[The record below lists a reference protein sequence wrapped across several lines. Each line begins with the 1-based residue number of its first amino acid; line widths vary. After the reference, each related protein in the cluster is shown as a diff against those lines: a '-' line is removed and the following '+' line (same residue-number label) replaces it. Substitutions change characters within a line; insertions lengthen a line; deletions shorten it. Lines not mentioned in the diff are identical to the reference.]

1 MTLAVGPG
9 TPASC
14 VLPSVPSLGMRQ
26 SEARGAGGR
35 AGGGSGE
42 DSSSNVGDEDD
53 IYHDEDSEVDMF
65 MEETM
70 MDVESLES
78 DEEDGAGGETHEQD
92 GSDVGSSAA
101 DGEAGENADTARVEA
116 EAEIQ
121 GHLAARPVSQETK
134 KDNEEPTRTGRRSR
148 WERRQQSILQALNED
163 EDIDS
168 SHNDPMN
175 DEEDDQGSDGSHHT
189 PLPSDDDSNSS
200 SNDTDNTN
208 GHASRIDRAERAL
221 ESLQSHIMRHHR
233 RRQRAREAQLS
244 NPTGTALPSISND
257 ASSSHTCEREVARSM
272 KHGGCINTACWLD
285 CGWRVSTVSH
295 EDAHP
300 YDRYYNTEFI
310 TSSSYSSNNYV
321 SSPSRKKRS
330 HYGGLSI
337 PTTESEYPTQL
348 LTSGD
353 DHLVKFWDVA
363 QSMGSTSPLPGGSA
377 TLTPFSSP
385 RMPMRASSELVN
397 SWKDHGGG
405 YNSETVDGHRRY
417 FPGIVHPLLTL
428 STGHHG
434 NIFHACPVPNSP
446 GKVATCAADGYLRL
460 TDIEVHST
468 SSPTSN
474 QRGRS
479 NSTSSAS
486 NVSDASTIV
495 ISPEYHNEDGEES
508 MFLFRHSLMCFSH
521 HFINANVGLVCSERG
536 LLHFDLRLPARSQKR
551 GSLIDELRKTC
562 KSCCPWSMGA
572 AEDIGDGDVESAY
585 VFGE

>member
-163 EDIDS
+163 EDSDS

-175 DEEDDQGSDGSHHT
+175 DEEDDQGSDRSHHT
-189 PLPSDDDSNSS
+189 PLPSGDDSNSS

-244 NPTGTALPSISND
+244 NPTGTALPSMSND

-321 SSPSRKKRS
+321 SSPSRKKDRIMEDS
-330 HYGGLSI
+330 LYR
-337 PTTESEYPTQL
+337 
-348 LTSGD
+348 
-353 DHLVKFWDVA
+353 
-363 QSMGSTSPLPGGSA
+363 PL
-377 TLTPFSSP
+377 
-385 RMPMRASSELVN
+385 N
-397 SWKDHGGG
+397 Q
-405 YNSETVDGHRRY
+405 
-417 FPGIVHPLLTL
+417 
-428 STGHHG
+428 
-434 NIFHACPVPNSP
+434 NI
-446 GKVATCAADGYLRL
+446 LR
-460 TDIEVHST
+460 
-468 SSPTSN
+468 N
-474 QRGRS
+474 
-479 NSTSSAS
+479 
-486 NVSDASTIV
+486 
-495 ISPEYHNEDGEES
+495 
-508 MFLFRHSLMCFSH
+508 C
-521 HFINANVGLVCSERG
+521 
-536 LLHFDLRLPARSQKR
+536 
-551 GSLIDELRKTC
+551 
-562 KSCCPWSMGA
+562 
-572 AEDIGDGDVESAY
+572 
-585 VFGE
+585 